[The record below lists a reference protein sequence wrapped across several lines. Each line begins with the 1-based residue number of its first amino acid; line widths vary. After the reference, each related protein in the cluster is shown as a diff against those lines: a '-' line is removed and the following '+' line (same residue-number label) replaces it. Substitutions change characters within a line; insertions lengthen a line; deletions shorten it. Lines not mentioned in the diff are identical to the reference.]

1 VTTAA
6 RSLADVAAD
15 VAAGAATAAELHEAL
30 LAGTVYCERG
40 ERPGF
45 RALGTPGDGVVP
57 VYSSPEQLA
66 LARGTVDWFAMTGAD
81 LLTELPDGYNL
92 LLDMGGSAPLR
103 LRTDALDRRVV
114 IEVRA
119 TGGRS

>member
-1 VTTAA
+1 MTTAA
-6 RSLADVAAD
+6 RSLADVAA
-15 VAAGAATAAELHEAL
+15 GAASPAELHEAF
-30 LAGTVYCERG
+30 LAARVYCERG

-45 RALGTPGDGVVP
+45 RALGAPGDGVVP

-81 LLTELPDGYNL
+81 LLTELPDGYDL

-103 LRTDALDRRVV
+103 LRTDALTRRVV
-114 IEVRA
+114 IEVRT